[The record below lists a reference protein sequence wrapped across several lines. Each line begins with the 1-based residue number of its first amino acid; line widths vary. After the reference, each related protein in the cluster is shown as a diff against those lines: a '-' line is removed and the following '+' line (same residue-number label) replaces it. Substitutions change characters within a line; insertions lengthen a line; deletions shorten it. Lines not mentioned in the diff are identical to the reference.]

1 MVLHLMLALLL
12 LVLAVRR
19 CRLRGAGRGWGG
31 LADMPGPAPWPLLGT
46 LPWYWTGRYS
56 WDRLHTTGLAKYNQY
71 GPAVREQVPPPCS
84 CTCTCPDQV
93 VPGVDVVWLF
103 DPADI
108 RAMYRAEG
116 RQPSRRSH
124 TALAH
129 LRLSRPGQYNT
140 PGLLPTNG
148 PQWERV
154 RRPLQHPVTINK
166 LWTVEAKLLRYL
178 S

>member
-1 MVLHLMLALLL
+1 MV
-12 LVLAVRR
+12 
-19 CRLRGAGRGWGG
+19 AGI
-31 LADMPGPAPWPLLGT
+31 
-46 LPWYWTGRYS
+46 
-56 WDRLHTTGLAKYNQY
+56 
-71 GPAVREQVPPPCS
+71 
-84 CTCTCPDQV
+84 
-93 VPGVDVVWLF
+93 DVVWLF
-103 DPADI
+103 DHAVI

-129 LRLSRPGQYNT
+129 LKLSRPGQYNT